1 MSKLMGS
8 ELSSTCPLATSS
20 HITLVAPTNGLN
32 YTVQGGPNPKHTS
45 AGPGSSEDAAP
56 ESEEAVDASAS
67 HQLQHS
73 GQVQW
78 DTTTNASSEAPSFDV
93 SLSWR
98 ANTSDHHRRHRP
110 DLRIRRSL
118 VSSNQLDGHLV
129 LSITN
134 DRPDRSRR
142 IAFRDVLPW
151 YLLLDMPSAEST
163 ITPLE
168 LPMDSPYIRF
178 ESDLSSSPVR
188 KVQYTDSIPRS
199 RPSVLEM
206 ELVVPPRS
214 QIQYRLRFEKETIRY
229 EEHPSDAHRGLE
241 VGAATAWELGL
252 EDDDDNK
259 NRPMSTWK
267 TDVGLIEVAVPD
279 FSMPYNV
286 IIFTSTIV
294 ALFAGSALNL
304 MTRVFVDVKVPAL
317 ARYSQRHRRRLKREW
332 QSRNR

>member
-8 ELSSTCPLATSS
+8 GLSSTCPLATSS

-32 YTVQGGPNPKHTS
+32 YTVQGGPNPKQMS
-45 AGPGSSEDAAP
+45 AAGPGSPEDAD
-56 ESEEAVDASAS
+56 SEEALDASAS
-67 HQLQHS
+67 HLLQHS

-78 DTTTNASSEAPSFDV
+78 DTTTNVSSEVPSFDV

-98 ANTSDHHRRHRP
+98 TNTSDHDRRL
-110 DLRIRRSL
+110 DLHIRRSL

-188 KVQYTDSIPRS
+188 KVQYTDSIPRC

-241 VGAATAWELGL
+241 VGAATAWELGF
-252 EDDDDNK
+252 EDDDDH
-259 NRPMSTWK
+259 NRPISTWK

-286 IIFTSTIV
+286 IIFTSTII

-317 ARYSQRHRRRLKREW
+317 AQYSERHRRRLKREW